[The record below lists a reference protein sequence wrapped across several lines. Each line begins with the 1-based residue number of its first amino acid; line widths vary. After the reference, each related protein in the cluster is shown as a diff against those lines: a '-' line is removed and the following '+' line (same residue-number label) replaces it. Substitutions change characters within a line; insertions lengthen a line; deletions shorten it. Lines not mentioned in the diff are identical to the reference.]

1 MGKLAKAALLGAG
14 VLGAWTAWGLYT
26 TRTADRVPYEHVET
40 IDSVEIREYP
50 ETVVAET
57 TARNQWVAFRRLL
70 DYISGSNEARE
81 ELAMTAPV
89 ETTRGTKIDMT
100 APVRTAE
107 RGDEL
112 AMGFYLPAEYDAAS
126 APRPTDGAVRL
137 RIEPKRTVAAVE
149 FSWYATDTRVSRFE
163 RELLSTLKAHDVAPS
178 GDPTLLR
185 YNDPWTPP
193 FMRRNEVVVEI
204 EPES

>member
-26 TRTADRVPYEHVET
+26 TRTADWVPYDHVKT
-40 IDSVEIREYP
+40 IDGVEIRRYP

-89 ETTRGTKIDMT
+89 ETSRGTKIDMT

-107 RGDEL
+107 RGDEV
-112 AMGFYLPAEYDAAS
+112 AMAFYLPAEYDLET
-126 APRPTDGAVRL
+126 APRPTDRAVTL
-137 RIEPKRTVAAVE
+137 RGEPARTVAAIE
-149 FSWYATDTRVSRFE
+149 FSWYATESRVAHFE
-163 RELLSTLKAHDVAPS
+163 ATLLSTLDAHDVTATGEPS
-178 GDPTLLR
+178 LLR

-193 FMRRNEVVVEI
+193 FMRRNDVIVDVE
-204 EPES
+204 P

>member
-26 TRTADRVPYEHVET
+26 TRTAERVPYDHVT
-40 IDSVEIREYP
+40 SIDDVEIREYP
-50 ETVVAET
+50 EAVVAET

-70 DYISGSNEARE
+70 DYIAGSNETRE

-89 ETTRGTKIDMT
+89 ETTRGTTIDMT

-107 RGDEL
+107 RGDEVEM
-112 AMGFYLPAEYDAAS
+112 AFSLPAEYDRET
-126 APRPTDGAVRL
+126 APAPTDGAVRL
-137 RIEPKRTVAAVE
+137 RTEPERTVAALE
-149 FSWYATDTRVSRFE
+149 FSWYATENRVSQFE
-163 RELLSTLKAHDVAPS
+163 RQLRSTLEAHGVTPT
-178 GDPTLLR
+178 GDTSLLR

-193 FMRRNEVVVEI
+193 FMRRNEVIVAVDR
-204 EPES
+204 